1 MQEKETT
8 QTTLYGGMVAEDE
21 NPLVFVKI
29 HEEVVADG
37 DQFSMNLKTAKLKV
51 DDEGND
57 KCITVVDTD
66 KNQALTVYFN
76 QHENAQYKSTPD
88 GVRLGGAVARSLKVN
103 LTSNE
108 ELESVIK
115 ENDLTLTVIHNGS
128 KGRLWTVQVNR

>member
-1 MQEKETT
+1 MSQNETT
-8 QTTLYGGMVAEDE
+8 QTTLYGGVVAEDE

-37 DQFSMNLKTAKLKV
+37 DQFSMDLKTSKLKV
-51 DDEGND
+51 EDGDD
-57 KCITVVDTD
+57 KCITVVDTA

-88 GVRLGGAVARSLKVN
+88 GVRLGRAVARCLKVN

-115 ENDLTLTVIHNGS
+115 ENDLTLTVTHNGT
-128 KGRLWTVQVNR
+128 KGRLWTVQENR